1 MEKQQALDKMGQHNK
16 CVKGCNMKTFKE
28 KLHSG
33 LCQEL
38 KIKNRLI
45 NKKSHF
51 QKIEIFDTVAYG
63 RVLALDGVVQV
74 TEKDEYAYSE
84 MMVHPAM
91 QALSKKAKKILI
103 IGGGDGAVA
112 EEILKYNYIKSID
125 LVDIDKEVIDLSKK
139 YFKKINNNSLIN
151 KKLNLFYEDAFNF
164 INESKNS
171 YDLIIA
177 DRPDP
182 IGAGKSLYKT
192 NFYKKI
198 KNIMSDSSIAIFQS
212 GVPFL
217 QKKELNEVIK
227 DIKKYFKYYGF
238 YFTVV
243 PSYIG
248 GFMALVWA
256 SNNCDLFKKRNL
268 SINKNIKTDYFNE
281 EILNAS
287 FAVPNFIKK

>member
-1 MEKQQALDKMGQHNK
+1 
-16 CVKGCNMKTFKE
+16 MKTFKE
-28 KLHSG
+28 KLHIG
-33 LCQEL
+33 LNQEI

-45 NKKSHF
+45 NKKSNF
-51 QKIEIFDTVAYG
+51 QKIEIFDTLTYG
-63 RVLALDGVVQV
+63 RVLALDGVIQV

-84 MMVHPAM
+84 MLVHPAM
-91 QALSKKAKKILI
+91 QALAKKAKKILI

-112 EEILKYNYIKSID
+112 EEVLKYDYVRKID
-125 LVDIDKEVIDLSKK
+125 LVDIDKEVVDLSKK
-139 YFKKINNNSLIN
+139 YFKQINNNSLVN
-151 KKLNLFYEDAFNF
+151 KKLNLFYEDAFKF
-164 INESKNS
+164 IDKNQNS

-182 IGAGKSLYKT
+182 IGAGKSLYKS

-198 KNIMSDSSIAIFQS
+198 KNIMSESSIAIFQS

-217 QKKELNEVIK
+217 QKKELKEVIR

-256 SNNCDLFKKRNL
+256 SNSYDLFKKKKIFIDN
-268 SINKNIKTDYFNE
+268 NIKTEYFNK

-287 FAVPNFIKK
+287 FAVPNFLQK

>member
-1 MEKQQALDKMGQHNK
+1 
-16 CVKGCNMKTFKE
+16 MKTFKE
-28 KLHSG
+28 KLHIG
-33 LCQEL
+33 LNQEI

-45 NKKSHF
+45 NKKSNF
-51 QKIEIFDTVAYG
+51 QKIEIFDTLTYG
-63 RVLALDGVVQV
+63 RVLALDGVIQV

-84 MMVHPAM
+84 MLVHPAM
-91 QALSKKAKKILI
+91 QALSKKSKKILI

-112 EEILKYNYIKSID
+112 EEVLKYHYVRNID
-125 LVDIDKEVIDLSKK
+125 LVDIDKEVVDLSKK

-151 KKLNLFYEDAFNF
+151 KKLSLFYEDAFKF
-164 INESKNS
+164 IDKNQNS

-182 IGAGKSLYKT
+182 IGAGKSLYKS

-198 KNIMSDSSIAIFQS
+198 KDIMSESSIAIFQS

-217 QKKELNEVIK
+217 QKKELKEVIR

-256 SNNCDLFKKRNL
+256 SNNYDLFKKRNFFM
-268 SINKNIKTDYFNE
+268 NKNIKTKYFNK

-287 FAVPNFIKK
+287 FAVPDFLKK

>member
-1 MEKQQALDKMGQHNK
+1 
-16 CVKGCNMKTFKE
+16 MKTFKE
-28 KLHSG
+28 KLHIG
-33 LCQEL
+33 LSQEI

-45 NKKSHF
+45 NKKSSF
-51 QKIEIFDTVAYG
+51 QKIEIFDTLTYG
-63 RVLALDGVVQV
+63 RVLALDGVIQV

-84 MMVHPAM
+84 MLVHPAM
-91 QALSKKAKKILI
+91 QALAKKAKKILI

-112 EEILKYNYIKSID
+112 EEVLKYNYVRKID
-125 LVDIDKEVIDLSKK
+125 LVDIDKEVVDLSKK
-139 YFKKINNNSLIN
+139 YFKKINNNSLVN
-151 KKLNLFYEDAFNF
+151 KKLNLFYEDAFKF
-164 INESKNS
+164 IDKNQNS

-182 IGAGKSLYKT
+182 IGAGKSLYKS

-198 KNIMSDSSIAIFQS
+198 KNIMSESSIAIFQS

-217 QKKELNEVIK
+217 QKKELQEVIR

-256 SNNCDLFKKRNL
+256 SNNYDLLKKRNFV
-268 SINKNIKTDYFNE
+268 INNNIKTKYFNK

-287 FAVPNFIKK
+287 FAVPNFLQK

>member
-1 MEKQQALDKMGQHNK
+1 
-16 CVKGCNMKTFKE
+16 MKTFKE
-28 KLHSG
+28 KLHIG
-33 LCQEL
+33 LNQEI

-45 NKKSHF
+45 NKKSNF
-51 QKIEIFDTVAYG
+51 QKIEIFDTLTYG
-63 RVLALDGVVQV
+63 RVLALDGVIQV

-84 MMVHPAM
+84 MLVHPAM
-91 QALSKKAKKILI
+91 QALAKKAKKILI

-112 EEILKYNYIKSID
+112 EEVLKYNYVRKID
-125 LVDIDKEVIDLSKK
+125 LVDIDKEVVDLSKK
-139 YFKKINNNSLIN
+139 YFKKINKNSLVN
-151 KKLNLFYEDAFNF
+151 KKLNLFYEDAFKF
-164 INESKNS
+164 IDKNQNS

-182 IGAGKSLYKT
+182 IGAGKSLYKS

-198 KNIMSDSSIAIFQS
+198 KNIMSESSIAIFQS

-217 QKKELNEVIK
+217 QKKELKEVIR

-256 SNNCDLFKKRNL
+256 SNNYDLFKKRNFV
-268 SINKNIKTDYFNE
+268 INNNIKTKYFNK

-287 FAVPNFIKK
+287 FAVPNFLQK

>member
-1 MEKQQALDKMGQHNK
+1 
-16 CVKGCNMKTFKE
+16 MKTFKE
-28 KLHSG
+28 KLHIG
-33 LCQEL
+33 LNQEI

-45 NKKSHF
+45 NKKSSF
-51 QKIEIFDTVAYG
+51 QKIEIFDTLTYG
-63 RVLALDGVVQV
+63 RVLALDGVIQV

-84 MMVHPAM
+84 MLVHPAM

-112 EEILKYNYIKSID
+112 EEVLKYNDIRSID
-125 LVDIDKEVIDLSKK
+125 LVDIDKEVVDLSKK
-139 YFKKINNNSLIN
+139 YFKKINNNSLIS
-151 KKLNLFYEDAFNF
+151 KKLNLFYEDAFKF
-164 INESKNS
+164 IDKNQNS

-182 IGAGKSLYKT
+182 IGAGKSLYKS

-198 KNIMSDSSIAIFQS
+198 NNIMSESSIAVFQS

-217 QKKELNEVIK
+217 QKKELKEVIK
-227 DIKKYFKYYGF
+227 DVKKYFKYYGL

-256 SNNCDLFKKRNL
+256 SNNYDLFKKRNF
-268 SINKNIKTDYFNE
+268 SINKNIKTKYFNK

-287 FAVPNFIKK
+287 FAVPNFLKNN

>member
-1 MEKQQALDKMGQHNK
+1 
-16 CVKGCNMKTFKE
+16 MKTFKE
-28 KLHSG
+28 KLHIG
-33 LCQEL
+33 LNQEI

-45 NKKSHF
+45 NKKSNF
-51 QKIEIFDTVAYG
+51 QKIEIFDTLTYG
-63 RVLALDGVVQV
+63 RVLALDGVIQV

-84 MMVHPAM
+84 MLVHPAM
-91 QALSKKAKKILI
+91 QALAKKAKKILI

-112 EEILKYNYIKSID
+112 EEVLKYNYVRKID
-125 LVDIDKEVIDLSKK
+125 LVDIDKEVVDLSKK
-139 YFKKINNNSLIN
+139 YFKKINNNSLVN
-151 KKLNLFYEDAFNF
+151 KKLNLFYEDAFKF
-164 INESKNS
+164 IDKNQNS

-182 IGAGKSLYKT
+182 IGAGKSLYKS

-198 KNIMSDSSIAIFQS
+198 KNIMSESSIAIFQS

-217 QKKELNEVIK
+217 QKKELQEVIK

-256 SNNCDLFKKRNL
+256 SNNYDLFKKRNFV
-268 SINKNIKTDYFNE
+268 INNNIKTKYFNK

-287 FAVPNFIKK
+287 FAVPNFLQK

>member
-1 MEKQQALDKMGQHNK
+1 
-16 CVKGCNMKTFKE
+16 MKTFKE
-28 KLHSG
+28 KLHIG
-33 LCQEL
+33 LNQEI

-45 NKKSHF
+45 NKKSNF
-51 QKIEIFDTVAYG
+51 QKIEIFDTVPFG
-63 RVLALDGVVQV
+63 RVLTLDGVIQL

-91 QALSKKAKKILI
+91 QSFSRKAKKILI
-103 IGGGDGAVA
+103 VGGGDGAVA
-112 EEILKYNYIKSID
+112 EEVLKYSYITSID
-125 LVDIDKEVIDLSKK
+125 LVDIDKEVVDLSKK

-164 INESKNS
+164 LNKSQKS
-171 YDLIIA
+171 YDLVIA

-182 IGAGKSLYKT
+182 IGAGKSLYKS

-198 KNIMSDSSIAIFQS
+198 KNIMSENSMTIFQS

-227 DIKKYFKYYGF
+227 EVKKYFKYHGF
-238 YFTVV
+238 YLTVV

-256 SNNCDLFKKRNL
+256 SNSYNLFKKRNFV
-268 SINKNIKTDYFNE
+268 INKNIRTDYFNKE
-281 EILNAS
+281 VLNAS
-287 FAVPNFIKK
+287 FAVPNFLKKIK

>member
-1 MEKQQALDKMGQHNK
+1 
-16 CVKGCNMKTFKE
+16 MKTFKE
-28 KLHSG
+28 KLHIG
-33 LCQEL
+33 LNQEI

-45 NKKSHF
+45 NKKSNF
-51 QKIEIFDTVAYG
+51 QKIEIFDTLTYG
-63 RVLALDGVVQV
+63 RVLALDGVIQV

-84 MMVHPAM
+84 MLVHPAM
-91 QALSKKAKKILI
+91 QALAKKAKKILI

-112 EEILKYNYIKSID
+112 EEVLKYHYVKNID

-151 KKLNLFYEDAFNF
+151 KKLKLFYEDAFNF
-164 INESKNS
+164 IDKNKNY
-171 YDLIIA
+171 YDLVIA

-182 IGAGKSLYKT
+182 IGAGKSLYKS

-198 KNIMSDSSIAIFQS
+198 KNIMSENSMAVFQS

-256 SNNCDLFKKRNL
+256 SNNYDLLKKKNF
-268 SINKNIKTDYFNE
+268 IDKNIKTEYFNK

-287 FAVPNFIKK
+287 FAVPNFLKKID

>member
-1 MEKQQALDKMGQHNK
+1 
-16 CVKGCNMKTFKE
+16 MKTFKE
-28 KLHSG
+28 KLHIG
-33 LCQEL
+33 LNQEI

-45 NKKSHF
+45 NKKSNF
-51 QKIEIFDTVAYG
+51 QKIEIFDTLTYG
-63 RVLALDGVVQV
+63 RVLALDGVIQV

-84 MMVHPAM
+84 MLVHPAM
-91 QALSKKAKKILI
+91 QALAKKAKKILI

-112 EEILKYNYIKSID
+112 EEVLKYHYVKNID

-151 KKLNLFYEDAFNF
+151 KKLKLFYEDAFNF
-164 INESKNS
+164 IDKNKNY
-171 YDLIIA
+171 YDLVIA

-182 IGAGKSLYKT
+182 IGAGKSLYKS

-198 KNIMSDSSIAIFQS
+198 KNIMSENSMAVFQS

-256 SNNCDLFKKRNL
+256 SNNYDLLKKK
-268 SINKNIKTDYFNE
+268 IFIDKNIKTEYFNK

-287 FAVPNFIKK
+287 FAVPNFLKKID

>member
-1 MEKQQALDKMGQHNK
+1 
-16 CVKGCNMKTFKE
+16 MKTFKE
-28 KLHSG
+28 KLHIG
-33 LCQEL
+33 LNQEI

-45 NKKSHF
+45 NKKSNF
-51 QKIEIFDTVAYG
+51 QKIEIFDTLTYG
-63 RVLALDGVVQV
+63 RVLALDGVIQV

-84 MMVHPAM
+84 MLVHPAM
-91 QALSKKAKKILI
+91 QALSKKVKKILI

-112 EEILKYNYIKSID
+112 EEVLKYNYVRKID
-125 LVDIDKEVIDLSKK
+125 LVDIDKEVVDLSKK
-139 YFKKINNNSLIN
+139 YFKKINNNSLVN
-151 KKLNLFYEDAFNF
+151 KKLNLFYEDAFKF
-164 INESKNS
+164 IDKNQNS

-182 IGAGKSLYKT
+182 IGAGKSLYKS

-198 KNIMSDSSIAIFQS
+198 KNIMSESSIAIFQS

-217 QKKELNEVIK
+217 QKKELKEVIR

-256 SNNCDLFKKRNL
+256 SNNYDLFKKRNFV
-268 SINKNIKTDYFNE
+268 INNNIKTKYFNK

-287 FAVPNFIKK
+287 FAVPNFLKK

>member
-1 MEKQQALDKMGQHNK
+1 
-16 CVKGCNMKTFKE
+16 MKTFKE
-28 KLHSG
+28 KLHIG
-33 LCQEL
+33 LNQEI

-45 NKKSHF
+45 NKKSNF
-51 QKIEIFDTVAYG
+51 QKIEIFDTLTYG
-63 RVLALDGVVQV
+63 RVLALDGVIQV

-84 MMVHPAM
+84 MLVHPAM
-91 QALSKKAKKILI
+91 QALAKKANKILI

-112 EEILKYNYIKSID
+112 EEVLKYHYVKNID

-151 KKLNLFYEDAFNF
+151 KKLKLFYEDAFNF
-164 INESKNS
+164 IDKNKNS
-171 YDLIIA
+171 YDLVIA

-182 IGAGKSLYKT
+182 VGAGKSLYKS

-198 KNIMSDSSIAIFQS
+198 KNIMSENSMAIFQS

-227 DIKKYFKYYGF
+227 DIKKYFRYYGF

-256 SNNCDLFKKRNL
+256 SNNTDLFKKKKFF
-268 SINKNIKTDYFNE
+268 INKNIKTEYFNK

-287 FAVPNFIKK
+287 FAVPNFLKK

>member
-1 MEKQQALDKMGQHNK
+1 
-16 CVKGCNMKTFKE
+16 MKTFKE
-28 KLHSG
+28 KLHRG
-33 LCQEL
+33 LNQEI

-45 NKKSHF
+45 NKKSNF
-51 QKIEIFDTVAYG
+51 QKIEIFDTLTYG
-63 RVLALDGVVQV
+63 RVLALDGVIQV

-84 MMVHPAM
+84 MLVHPAM
-91 QALSKKAKKILI
+91 QALAKKAKKILI

-112 EEILKYNYIKSID
+112 EEVLKYRYVKNID
-125 LVDIDKEVIDLSKK
+125 LVDIDKEVVDLSKK
-139 YFKKINNNSLIN
+139 YFKKINNNSLIS
-151 KKLNLFYEDAFNF
+151 KKLNLFYEDAFKF
-164 INESKNS
+164 IDKNQNS

-182 IGAGKSLYKT
+182 IGAGKSLYKS

-198 KNIMSDSSIAIFQS
+198 KNIMSESSIAIFQS

-217 QKKELNEVIK
+217 QKKELKEVIK

-256 SNNCDLFKKRNL
+256 SNNYDLFKKRNFV
-268 SINKNIKTDYFNE
+268 INNNIKTKYFNK

-287 FAVPNFIKK
+287 FAVPNFLKKID

>member
-1 MEKQQALDKMGQHNK
+1 
-16 CVKGCNMKTFKE
+16 MKTFKE
-28 KLHSG
+28 KLHIG
-33 LCQEL
+33 LNQEI

-45 NKKSHF
+45 NKKSSF
-51 QKIEIFDTVAYG
+51 QKIEIFDTLTYG
-63 RVLALDGVVQV
+63 RVLALDGVIQV

-84 MMVHPAM
+84 MLVHPAM
-91 QALSKKAKKILI
+91 QALSKKVKKILI

-112 EEILKYNYIKSID
+112 EEVLKYNNIISID
-125 LVDIDKEVIDLSKK
+125 LVDIDKEVVDLSKK
-139 YFKKINNNSLIN
+139 YFKKINNNSLIS
-151 KKLNLFYEDAFNF
+151 KKLNLFYEDAFKF
-164 INESKNS
+164 IDKNQNS
-171 YDLIIA
+171 YDIIIA

-182 IGAGKSLYKT
+182 IGAGKSLYKS

-198 KNIMSDSSIAIFQS
+198 KNIMSESSIAVFQS

-217 QKKELNEVIK
+217 QKKELKEVIK

-238 YFTVV
+238 YCTVV

-256 SNNCDLFKKRNL
+256 SNNYDLFKKRNL
-268 SINKNIKTDYFNE
+268 SINKNIKTKYFNK

-287 FAVPNFIKK
+287 FAVPNFLKNN

>member
-1 MEKQQALDKMGQHNK
+1 
-16 CVKGCNMKTFKE
+16 MKTFKE
-28 KLHSG
+28 KLHIG
-33 LCQEL
+33 LNQEI

-45 NKKSHF
+45 NKKSSF
-51 QKIEIFDTVAYG
+51 QKIEIFDTLTYG
-63 RVLALDGVVQV
+63 RVLALDGVIQV

-84 MMVHPAM
+84 MLVHPAM

-112 EEILKYNYIKSID
+112 EEVLKYNDIRSID
-125 LVDIDKEVIDLSKK
+125 LVDIDKEVVDLSKK
-139 YFKKINNNSLIN
+139 YFKKINNNSLLS
-151 KKLNLFYEDAFNF
+151 KKLNLFYEDAFKF
-164 INESKNS
+164 IDKNQNS

-198 KNIMSDSSIAIFQS
+198 KNIMSESSIAVFQS

-217 QKKELNEVIK
+217 QKKELKNVIK
-227 DIKKYFKYYGF
+227 DVKKYFKYYGL

-243 PSYIG
+243 PAYIG

-256 SNNCDLFKKRNL
+256 SNNYDLFKKKKFF
-268 SINKNIKTDYFNE
+268 IAKNIKTKYFNK

-287 FAVPNFIKK
+287 FAVPNFLKK

>member
-1 MEKQQALDKMGQHNK
+1 
-16 CVKGCNMKTFKE
+16 MKTFKE
-28 KLHSG
+28 KLHIG
-33 LCQEL
+33 LNQEI

-45 NKKSHF
+45 NKKSNF
-51 QKIEIFDTVAYG
+51 QKIEILDTLTYG
-63 RVLALDGVVQV
+63 RVLALDGVIQV
-74 TEKDEYAYSE
+74 TENDEYAYSE
-84 MMVHPAM
+84 MLVHPAM
-91 QALSKKAKKILI
+91 QALAKKAKKILI

-112 EEILKYNYIKSID
+112 EEVLKYNYVRKID
-125 LVDIDKEVIDLSKK
+125 LVDIDKEVVDLSKK
-139 YFKKINNNSLIN
+139 YFKKINNNSLVN
-151 KKLNLFYEDAFNF
+151 KKLNLFYEDAFKF
-164 INESKNS
+164 IDKNQNS

-182 IGAGKSLYKT
+182 IGAGKSLYKS

-198 KNIMSDSSIAIFQS
+198 KNIMSESSIAIFQS

-217 QKKELNEVIK
+217 QKKELKEVIR

-256 SNNCDLFKKRNL
+256 SNNYDLFKKRNFV
-268 SINKNIKTDYFNE
+268 INNNIKTKYFNK

-287 FAVPNFIKK
+287 FAVPNFLQK

>member
-1 MEKQQALDKMGQHNK
+1 
-16 CVKGCNMKTFKE
+16 MKTFRE
-28 KLHSG
+28 KLHIG
-33 LCQEL
+33 LKQEI

-45 NKKSHF
+45 NKKSSF
-51 QKIEIFDTVAYG
+51 QKIEIFDTLTYG
-63 RVLALDGVVQV
+63 RVLALDGVIQV

-84 MMVHPAM
+84 MLVHPAM
-91 QALSKKAKKILI
+91 QALSKKVKKILI

-112 EEILKYNYIKSID
+112 EEVLKYNYIRSID
-125 LVDIDKEVIDLSKK
+125 LVDIDKEVVDLSKK
-139 YFKKINNNSLIN
+139 YFKKINNNSLIS
-151 KKLNLFYEDAFNF
+151 KKLNLFYEDAFKF
-164 INESKNS
+164 IDKNQNS

-182 IGAGKSLYKT
+182 IGAGKSLYKS

-198 KNIMSDSSIAIFQS
+198 KNIMSESSIAIFQS

-217 QKKELNEVIK
+217 QKKELKEVIR

-256 SNNCDLFKKRNL
+256 SNNYDLFKKRNFF
-268 SINKNIKTDYFNE
+268 INKNIKTKYFNK

-287 FAVPNFIKK
+287 FAVPNFLKK

>member
-1 MEKQQALDKMGQHNK
+1 
-16 CVKGCNMKTFKE
+16 MKTFKE
-28 KLHSG
+28 KLHIG
-33 LCQEL
+33 LNQEI

-45 NKKSHF
+45 NKKSSF
-51 QKIEIFDTVAYG
+51 QKIEIFDTLTYG
-63 RVLALDGVVQV
+63 RVLALDGVIQV

-84 MMVHPAM
+84 MLVHPAM

-112 EEILKYNYIKSID
+112 EEVLKYNDIRSID
-125 LVDIDKEVIDLSKK
+125 LVDIDKEVVDLSKK
-139 YFKKINNNSLIN
+139 YFKKINNNSLIS
-151 KKLNLFYEDAFNF
+151 KKLNLFYEDAFKF
-164 INESKNS
+164 IDKNQNS

-182 IGAGKSLYKT
+182 IGAGKSLYKS

-198 KNIMSDSSIAIFQS
+198 KNIMSESSIAVFQS

-217 QKKELNEVIK
+217 QKKELKEVIK
-227 DIKKYFKYYGF
+227 DVKKYFKYYGL

-256 SNNCDLFKKRNL
+256 SNNYDLFKKRNF
-268 SINKNIKTDYFNE
+268 SINKNIKTKYFNK

-287 FAVPNFIKK
+287 FAVPNFLKNN